1 MSRNCDNPDCEN
13 LVPNLPSHHIR
24 MGNSVFCS
32 TKCKE
37 EFFLWVVAVAR
48 RKSRDRRSGSQLGE
62 ARGVAWQSSA
72 VGPRTSTATACAEQP
87 ASFDDGHGMTV
98 TRQPQPAIPRPR

>member
-48 RKSRDRRSGSQLGE
+48 QNPEIGVRARNWEKRGELRGNHRLWARAHLRPPLARSNPL
-62 ARGVAWQSSA
+62 R
-72 VGPRTSTATACAEQP
+72 ST
-87 ASFDDGHGMTV
+87 TV
-98 TRQPQPAIPRPR
+98 TE